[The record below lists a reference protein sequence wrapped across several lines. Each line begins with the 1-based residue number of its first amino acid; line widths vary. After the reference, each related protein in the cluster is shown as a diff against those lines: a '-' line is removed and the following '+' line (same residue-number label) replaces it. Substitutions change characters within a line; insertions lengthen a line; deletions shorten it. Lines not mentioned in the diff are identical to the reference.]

1 MTVRP
6 ERVPAEEVRQR
17 MLDAGRELALEA
29 GAALTIEHLRLEEVI
44 QRARVPRS
52 SVYRMWAYREEYI
65 DDLLCYLAGTGSW
78 FSERPVVHPGT
89 FSVVRKVIGDNTGL
103 LATMEGRRAL
113 VCEVVRLTTTSNYES
128 LTESAPWRLHMALVA
143 TLGST
148 RSGEARNRIAAALE
162 DAQDRSRESIV
173 AMLSFVASTLGLRM
187 RDPAYTLDHVQLAG
201 GLLIQSLAL
210 RNVQVQAAAGPPD
223 EAETP
228 AGAAAPA
235 NAGTLDSTHGP
246 DSPDAPADTAT
257 PVSTGTPAGT
267 GIPAAAGV
275 SIGTGAL
282 GSSDASV
289 DAGAPGGADAVA
301 SAGTPSPPSVV
312 NGLLNAPIPG
322 PGLHGKQADWT
333 LAAFAYLGVLDGFME
348 LDPDFT
354 APTV

>member
-1 MTVRP
+1 MHP
-6 ERVPAEEVRQR
+6 E
-17 MLDAGRELALEA
+17 
-29 GAALTIEHLRLEEVI
+29 
-44 QRARVPRS
+44 
-52 SVYRMWAYREEYI
+52 
-65 DDLLCYLAGTGSW
+65 
-78 FSERPVVHPGT
+78 T
-89 FSVVRKVIGDNTGL
+89 FSVVRKVIGENAGL

-113 VCEVVRLTTTSNYES
+113 LCEVTRLTTTSNYES
-128 LTESAPWRLHMALVA
+128 LTESTPWRLHMALVA

-162 DAQDRSRESIV
+162 DSQHRSRESMV

-223 EAETP
+223 EAETQ

-235 NAGTLDSTHGP
+235 SVGTPDSKHGP
-246 DSPDAPADTAT
+246 DSPDALAGRGT
-257 PVSTGTPAGT
+257 PVSTGTSAGT
-267 GIPAAAGV
+267 GIPVGAGV

-282 GSSDASV
+282 GSTDASV
-289 DAGAPGGADAVA
+289 DADAPVGADAGA
-301 SAGTPSPPSVV
+301 SAGAPSPPSVV

-333 LAAFAYLGVLDGFME
+333 LAAFAYLGVLDAFME

-354 APTV
+354 APTA